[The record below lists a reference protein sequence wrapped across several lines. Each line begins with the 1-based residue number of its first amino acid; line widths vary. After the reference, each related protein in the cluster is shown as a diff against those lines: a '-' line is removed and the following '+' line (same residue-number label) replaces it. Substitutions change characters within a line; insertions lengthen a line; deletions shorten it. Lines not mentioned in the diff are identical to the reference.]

1 MPIAVEDFNP
11 RYVIFAY
18 PVPPSVLLDSA
29 IRSGGGCM
37 YAFILWINRRWRE
50 FDTIMG
56 WHSRDP
62 IARSDEAMF
71 WFDLWL
77 LAGMRS
83 DKR

>member
-1 MPIAVEDFNP
+1 MAITVEDFNP

-18 PVPPSVLLDSA
+18 PLPPSVRLD
-29 IRSGGGCM
+29 IDVQRGGCM
-37 YAFILWINRRWRE
+37 YIFILWINARWRE
-50 FDTIMG
+50 FDTLMD
-56 WHSRDP
+56 WNNRDP

-83 DKR
+83 GKR

>member
-18 PVPPSVLLDSA
+18 PLPPSVRLDIDVKRGA
-29 IRSGGGCM
+29 CM
-37 YAFILWINRRWRE
+37 MDFMLWIRRCWRE
-50 FDTIMG
+50 FDTLME
-56 WHSRDP
+56 WHADDP

-83 DKR
+83 GKR